1 MWKLNYC
8 QTAQDQGV
16 KLLWSCSYAVG
27 DFSHH
32 HSCRCPA
39 GTVMTTE
46 LDMEQCLLSS
56 FCAIQCEKCDFSRLE
71 NVIEITDKISRNLV
85 ELREI
90 CISYMS
96 LFANLVSDDIQY
108 LSHSSHPH
116 HTWWDYDW
124 ISLKQKQR
132 SCSHSR
138 INMKTTVSILW
149 SYINPLRPRGAY
161 MRQ

>member
-1 MWKLNYC
+1 MGVISCELLMMIICNMNVKIELLPPRSRPMS
-8 QTAQDQGV
+8 QTV
-16 KLLWSCSYAVG
+16 MVSFMC

-56 FCAIQCEKCDFSRLE
+56 FCAIQCAKCDFSRLE
-71 NVIEITDKISRNLV
+71 DVIKITDKISRNLV

-96 LFANLVSDDIQY
+96 LFANLFPDDIQY
-108 LSHSSHPH
+108 LSHSSQPH
-116 HTWWDYDW
+116 RTWWDYDW
-124 ISLKQKQR
+124 ISLKQEQR
-132 SCSHSR
+132 SCSHSQ
-138 INMKTTVSILW
+138 INMKTTVSI
-149 SYINPLRPRGAY
+149 
-161 MRQ
+161 